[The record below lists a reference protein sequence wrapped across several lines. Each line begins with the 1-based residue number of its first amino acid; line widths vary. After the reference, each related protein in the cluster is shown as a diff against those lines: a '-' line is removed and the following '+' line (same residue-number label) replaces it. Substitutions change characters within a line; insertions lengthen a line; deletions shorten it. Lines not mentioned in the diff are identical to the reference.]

1 MKNMLL
7 VAGIVRLIIGLISVG
22 LGIYYAVI
30 EEGLMAA
37 AFIVVGAVCVG
48 MSVYSFMQYIKSK
61 KTDMEEDTEE

>member
-1 MKNMLL
+1 MIFHGL
-7 VAGIVRLIIGLISVG
+7 IGLISVG

-37 AFIVVGAVCVG
+37 ALIVVGAVCVG